1 MQWFQVALQLLWRA
15 HTASARHDD
24 LLLLLLL
31 PLLLLLQGSS
41 GHGDTLK
48 ELVDNITGKNK
59 KKHDKEDK

>member
-1 MQWFQVALQLLWRA
+1 M
-15 HTASARHDD
+15 

-31 PLLLLLQGSS
+31 LQGTS

-59 KKHDKEDK
+59 KKHDKDSK